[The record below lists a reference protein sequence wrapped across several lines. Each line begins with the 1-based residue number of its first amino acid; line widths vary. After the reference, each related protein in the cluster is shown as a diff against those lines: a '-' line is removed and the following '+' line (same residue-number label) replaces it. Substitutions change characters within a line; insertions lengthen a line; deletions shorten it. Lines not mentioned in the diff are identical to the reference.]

1 MTTALYL
8 LRCIEV
14 GLSMAD
20 LDLLDMGMIY
30 DMFTEKMNDNWK
42 GWRQIATQSD
52 FDRF

>member
-8 LRCIEV
+8 LRCAEL
-14 GLSMAD
+14 GLSMKD

-30 DMFTEKMNDNWK
+30 DMFTEKSNDDWK
-42 GWRQIATQSD
+42 GWKQVATQAD